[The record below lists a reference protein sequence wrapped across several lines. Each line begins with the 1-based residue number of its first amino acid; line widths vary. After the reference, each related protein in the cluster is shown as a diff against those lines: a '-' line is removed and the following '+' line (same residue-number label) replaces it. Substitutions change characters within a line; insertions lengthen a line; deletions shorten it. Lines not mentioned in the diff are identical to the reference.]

1 MQDVLIIGGGMAG
14 ASAAYW
20 LAPHKRVSILEAE
33 PHCGMH
39 TTGRSAA
46 LFIEGYGNAA
56 IRAFTRASRTF
67 FMAPP
72 AGFCEAPLLSPRGCL
87 VIASPEHQEA
97 LKTQFAEVGAEP
109 AVPMEWLDPDQVR
122 AAIPVLRNDYPTS
135 GFLDRAAM
143 DMDVDAMHQGF
154 LRGARRSGAAVMTDA
169 RVLEIERKNGV
180 WTVITTAGLFSAPVL
195 VNAAGAWADQIA
207 TLAGAAPLGLMPKRR
222 TALLVEP
229 PPGVAI
235 GAWPAVTDVD
245 EQFYFKPSS
254 GMLLLS
260 PADETPSEP
269 CDAQPDEMDIAIAVD
284 RVQRAADIPVR
295 HISRSW
301 AGLRSFF
308 SDKTPAV
315 GWDAKTEGF
324 FWLAGQGGYGI
335 QTAPALGQTAAA
347 LLTGGDVP
355 AEFYRT
361 GADPALLSPTRFSQR
376 ERVDQA

>member
-1 MQDVLIIGGGMAG
+1 MIIGGGMAG

-20 LAPHKRVSILEAE
+20 LAADRHVTILEAE

-56 IRAFTRASRTF
+56 IRAFTRASRPF
-67 FMAPP
+67 FVAPP
-72 AGFCEAPLLSPRGCL
+72 NGFCEAPLLSPRGCL
-87 VIASPEHQEA
+87 VIGSPDSQET
-97 LKTQFAEVGAEP
+97 LKAQFAEVGSES
-109 AVPMEWLDPDQVR
+109 AVPMEWLDPAQVR
-122 AAIPVLRNDYPTS
+122 AAIPVLRDDYQTS
-135 GFLDRAAM
+135 GFIDHAAM

-154 LRGARRSGAAVMTDA
+154 LRGARRAGAAVVTNA
-169 RVLEIERKNGV
+169 RVVEIDRKDGV
-180 WTVITTAGLFSAPVL
+180 WTVTTTAGAFSATVL
-195 VNAAGAWADQIA
+195 VNAAGAWADRIA
-207 TLAGAAPLGLMPKRR
+207 TLAGAAPLGLVPKRR

-229 PPGVAI
+229 PPGVDIA
-235 GAWPAVTDVD
+235 AWPAVTDVD

-284 RVQRAADIPVR
+284 RVQGAADIPVR

-308 SDKTPAV
+308 PDKTPAV

-347 LLTGGDVP
+347 LLTGGHLP
-355 AEFYRT
+355 ARFHDT
-361 GADPALLSPTRFSQR
+361 GADAALLSPERFI
-376 ERVDQA
+376 DP

>member
-1 MQDVLIIGGGMAG
+1 MQDILIIGGGMAG

-20 LAPHKRVSILEAE
+20 LARDRQVSILEAE

-56 IRAFTRASRTF
+56 IRAFTRASRLF
-67 FMAPP
+67 FTAPP
-72 AGFCEAPLLSPRGCL
+72 DGFCEVPLLSPRGCL
-87 VIASPEHQEA
+87 VIGSPDSQA
-97 LKTQFAEVGAEP
+97 TLRSQFAEVGCESA
-109 AVPMEWLDPDQVR
+109 APMEWLDPGQVR
-122 AAIPVLRNDYPTS
+122 AAIPLLRDDYPTS
-135 GFLDRAAM
+135 GFIDHAAM

-154 LRGARRSGAAVMTDA
+154 LRGARRAGAAVTTNA
-169 RVLEIERKNGV
+169 RVQQIDRKDGV
-180 WTVITTAGLFSAPVL
+180 WTVTTTAGAFSAPVL
-195 VNAAGAWADQIA
+195 LNAAGAWADQIA
-207 TLAGAAPLGLMPKRR
+207 TLAGAVPLGLVPKRR

-229 PPGVAI
+229 PPGADI

-260 PADETPSEP
+260 PADETPSDP

-284 RVQRAADIPVR
+284 RVQRAADIPIR

-308 SDKTPAV
+308 PDKTPAV
-315 GWDAKTEGF
+315 GWDDKSEGF

-347 LLTGGDVP
+347 LLTGRDVP
-355 AEFYRT
+355 ARFHGT
-361 GADPALLSPTRFSQR
+361 GADPAVLSPARFYRSGS
-376 ERVDQA
+376 VA

>member
-20 LAPHKRVSILEAE
+20 LAPERRVSILEAE

-39 TTGRSAA
+39 MMGRSAA

-56 IRAFTRASRTF
+56 IRAFTRASRAF
-67 FMAPP
+67 FTAPP
-72 AGFCEAPLLSPRGCL
+72 DGFCEGRLLSARGCL
-87 VIASPEHQEA
+87 VIGSPDRQVT
-97 LKTQFAEVGAEP
+97 LRSQFAEVGSES

-122 AAIPVLRNDYPTS
+122 AAIPLLRPDYPTS
-135 GFLDRAAM
+135 GYIDHGAM
-143 DMDVDAMHQGF
+143 DMDVDALHQGF
-154 LRGARRSGAAVMTDA
+154 LRGARRAGAQIQTNA
-169 RVLEIERKNGV
+169 RVEQIDRKDGV
-180 WTVITTAGLFSAPVL
+180 WTVTTAAGAFSAPVL
-195 VNAAGAWADQIA
+195 VNAAGAWADHIA
-207 TLAGAAPLGLMPKRR
+207 TLAGAVPLGLVPKRR

-229 PPGVAI
+229 PPGADI
-235 GAWPAVTDVD
+235 AAWPAVTDVD
-245 EQFYFKPSS
+245 EQYYFKPSS

-260 PADETPSEP
+260 PADETPSDP

-284 RVQRAADIPVR
+284 RVQRAVAIPVR

-308 SDKTPAV
+308 RDKTPAV
-315 GWDAKTEGF
+315 GWDAKAEGF

-347 LLTGGDVP
+347 LLTDRDVP
-355 AEFYRT
+355 AVFYDT
-361 GADPALLSPTRFSQR
+361 GADPALLSPARFG
-376 ERVDQA
+376 